1 MRLILHPP
9 TPALRDAV
17 RAAGHDVVPP
27 ASPAATPTDDA
38 IREPETTLTPRH
50 PATDPPADDSP
61 VTVFRPHAGTT
72 SAPGDPAVTGD
83 RAAWPVLAVGVYLP
97 ADDAPAAAR
106 AADPASSGPPPN
118 VDAALDAPPRAD
130 AVLTDDATA
139 ARAEWPDLSIGVLL
153 PDDDA
158 ASEAAALAAGADAAG
173 PLPRLLP
180 RLDAAVRLRR
190 ALGEA
195 RQDRTTG
202 AASRATL
209 DAELPGWLA
218 AATARGPVAVALIDL
233 DRFRDVNT
241 RHGHPAGD
249 RALRAVTAT
258 LSAGLRAS
266 DRLYRFGGDEL
277 LIALSGADEEIAGR
291 VIDRT
296 RAAVAAATADLGAL
310 SFSAGVAAATAP
322 LSVLIDRADR
332 ALYRAKAL
340 GRARTALAGRAQ
352 VRTCEVGLDAL
363 DRCHAV
369 RAAVFIDEQ
378 GVPAE
383 IERDGRD
390 DACRHALAT
399 EAGVDVGAAR
409 LRPYDGRA
417 KVERVAVLRPWRGL
431 GVGDAL
437 MATLETLA
445 RADGHAEVILNAQL
459 QVVPFYLRLGYEPTS
474 DVFYEAGIP
483 HRSMRKTLG

>member
-9 TPALRDAV
+9 TPTRRDAV
-17 RAAGHDVVPP
+17 LAAGHGVVDLP
-27 ASPAATPTDDA
+27 ADGASQPSVTDHAASE
-38 IREPETTLTPRH
+38 ISKIEFETTLTPHPPPTDVTRDGEPEAPRH
-50 PATDPPADDSP
+50 AAHGRPLSLADAVLCD
-61 VTVFRPHAGTT
+61 
-72 SAPGDPAVTGD
+72 DPAEA
-83 RAAWPVLAVGVYLP
+83 RARWPHLAVGVC
-97 ADDAPAAAR
+97 
-106 AADPASSGPPPN
+106 
-118 VDAALDAPPRAD
+118 
-130 AVLTDDATA
+130 
-139 ARAEWPDLSIGVLL
+139 L

-158 ASEAAALAAGADAAG
+158 DAEAAALAAGADAAG
-173 PLPRLLP
+173 ALPRLLP
-180 RLDAAVRLRR
+180 RLEAAARLRR
-190 ALGEA
+190 ALGES

-209 DAELPGWLA
+209 DAELAPWLA
-218 AATARGPVAVALIDL
+218 DACTRGPVAIALIDL
-233 DRFRDVNT
+233 DHFREVNT

-249 RALRAVTAT
+249 RALRAVTTA
-258 LSAGLRAS
+258 LSDGLRSS

-277 LIALSGADEEIAGR
+277 LIALTGADERLAGR

-310 SFSAGVAAATAP
+310 TFSAGVAAATAP
-322 LSVLIDRADR
+322 YGDALDRADR

-340 GRARTALAGRAQ
+340 GRARTALAGLAQ
-352 VRTCEVGLDAL
+352 VRAHEVGLDAL

-369 RAAVFIDEQ
+369 RAVVFIEEQ

-399 EAGVDVGAAR
+399 EGGVDVGVAR

-431 GVGDAL
+431 GVGEAL
-437 MATLETLA
+437 MASVEAMA
-445 RADGHAEVILNAQL
+445 RDDGHAEVVLNAQL
-459 QVVPFYLRLGYEPTS
+459 QVVPFYLRLGYTPTS
-474 DVFYEAGIP
+474 DVFTEAGIP
-483 HRSMRKTLG
+483 HRSMRKPLR